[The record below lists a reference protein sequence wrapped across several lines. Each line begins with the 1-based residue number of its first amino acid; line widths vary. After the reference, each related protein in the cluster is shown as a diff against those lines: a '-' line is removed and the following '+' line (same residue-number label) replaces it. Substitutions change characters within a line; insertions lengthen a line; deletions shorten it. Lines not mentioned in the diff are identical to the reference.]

1 MGRRLRAGQRIL
13 VPRMR
18 VRILP
23 AQPKLKRG
31 NKTMRSKRFLK
42 IRGIHKHDLEQ
53 AYKICFK
60 EEELL
65 ELEILVENFLQNCVE
80 ERKSFLEALRKN
92 RSNADHLIERVDNL
106 YKYSVL
112 KNNIKLKMSWSD
124 LENHLQCFDVNEKQK
139 VLTWIEENGG
149 QELFK

>member
-1 MGRRLRAGQRIL
+1 
-13 VPRMR
+13 
-18 VRILP
+18 
-23 AQPKLKRG
+23 
-31 NKTMRSKRFLK
+31 MRSKRFLK
-42 IRGIHKHDLEQ
+42 IRGVHKHDLEQ

-92 RSNADHLIERVDNL
+92 RSNADHLIERIDNL